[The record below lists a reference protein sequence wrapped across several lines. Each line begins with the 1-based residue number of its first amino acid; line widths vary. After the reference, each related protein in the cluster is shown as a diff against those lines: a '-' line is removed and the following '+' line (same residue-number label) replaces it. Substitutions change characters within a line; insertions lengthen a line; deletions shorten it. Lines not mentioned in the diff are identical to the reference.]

1 MNTMK
6 LLSACLAFVILSS
19 TTLFAQGDAKSTPI
33 LKSVSAKYKSYK
45 SLSATFKLSRV
56 DQKTKASENF
66 SGSIVLSGAKFQFV
80 LNNQTVM
87 SDGASTWT
95 YLKESNEVQI
105 SESKAAGD
113 AITPTNIFTLY
124 EKGFKTKFIGENA
137 EKGGTAQQIELTPED
152 TKKNYF
158 KILLSIDKAGQFVKE
173 AKIYE
178 KSGAILT
185 YTIVK
190 FTPNSAVTD
199 NMFVFD
205 AKKYPGVEV
214 IDLR

>member
-1 MNTMK
+1 MNKYK
-6 LLSACLAFVILSS
+6 LLSTALVLLCLTSS
-19 TTLFAQGDAKSTPI
+19 TLFAQNDAKSSEI
-33 LKSVSAKYKSYK
+33 LKAVSAKYKSYK

-66 SGSIVLSGAKFQFV
+66 SGTIVLNGPKFQFV

-105 SESKAAGD
+105 SESKATEGT
-113 AITPTNIFTLY
+113 ITPTNIFTMY
-124 EKGFKTKFIGENA
+124 EKGFKTKFIGDKTIA
-137 EKGGTAQQIELTPED
+137 GAAVQQIELTPD
-152 TKKNYF
+152 DAKKNYF
-158 KILLSIDKAGQFVKE
+158 KILLNIDKSGKFVKE

-178 KSGAILT
+178 KGGAILT
-185 YTIVK
+185 YSILK

>member
-1 MNTMK
+1 MNKSK
-6 LLSACLAFVILSS
+6 LLSACFAFTLLIS
-19 TTLFAQGDAKSTPI
+19 TWVFAQGDAKSTEI

-45 SLSATFKLSRV
+45 SLSASFKLSRV

-66 SGSIVLSGAKFQFV
+66 SGTIVLNGPKFQFV

-95 YLKESNEVQI
+95 FLKESNEVQI
-105 SESKAAGD
+105 SESKSVEG
-113 AITPTNIFTLY
+113 AISPTNIFTMY
-124 EKGFKTKFIGENA
+124 EKGFKTKYIGDKK
-137 EKGGTAQQIELTPED
+137 EKSGTVQQIELTPDD

-185 YTIVK
+185 YSIVK
-190 FTPNSAVTD
+190 FTPNSPVND

-205 AKKYPGVEV
+205 TKKYPGVEV

>member
-1 MNTMK
+1 MNKSK
-6 LLSACLAFVILSS
+6 LLSACLAFTLLLS
-19 TTLFAQGDAKSTPI
+19 TTVFAQSDAKSSEI

-45 SLSATFKLSRV
+45 SLSASFKLSRV

-66 SGSIVLSGAKFQFV
+66 SGTIVLNGPKFQFV

-95 YLKESNEVQI
+95 FLKESNEVQI
-105 SESKAAGD
+105 SESKSVEG
-113 AITPTNIFTLY
+113 AISPTNIFTMY
-124 EKGFKTKFIGENA
+124 EKGFKTKYIGDKK
-137 EKGGTAQQIELTPED
+137 EKSGTVQQIELTPDD

-185 YTIVK
+185 YSIVK
-190 FTPNSAVTD
+190 FTPNSPVND

-205 AKKYPGVEV
+205 TKKYPGVEV

>member
-1 MNTMK
+1 MNKSK
-6 LLSACLAFVILSS
+6 LLSACLAFTLLLSTS
-19 TTLFAQGDAKSTPI
+19 VFAQSDAKSTEI

-45 SLSATFKLSRV
+45 SLSASFKLSRV

-66 SGSIVLSGAKFQFV
+66 SGTIVLNGPKFQFV

-95 YLKESNEVQI
+95 FLKESNEVQI
-105 SESKAAGD
+105 SESKSVEG
-113 AITPTNIFTLY
+113 AISPTNIFTMY
-124 EKGFKTKFIGENA
+124 EKGFKTKYIGDKK
-137 EKGGTAQQIELTPED
+137 EKSGTVQQIELTPDD

-185 YTIVK
+185 YSIVK
-190 FTPNSAVTD
+190 FTPNSPVND

-205 AKKYPGVEV
+205 TKKYPGVEV

>member
-1 MNTMK
+1 MNKSK
-6 LLSACLAFVILSS
+6 LLSACIAFSLLIS
-19 TTLFAQGDAKSTPI
+19 TSVFAQGDAKSTEI

-45 SLSATFKLSRV
+45 SLSASFKLSRV

-66 SGSIVLSGAKFQFV
+66 SGTIVLNGTKFQFV

-95 YLKESNEVQI
+95 FLKESNEVQI
-105 SESKAAGD
+105 SESKSVEG
-113 AITPTNIFTLY
+113 AISPTSIFTMY
-124 EKGFKTKFIGENA
+124 EKGFKTKYIGDKKEN
-137 EKGGTAQQIELTPED
+137 GGTVQQIELTPDD

-185 YTIVK
+185 YSIVK
-190 FTPNSAVTD
+190 FTPNSAVND

>member
-1 MNTMK
+1 MNKSK
-6 LLSACLAFVILSS
+6 LLSACFAFTLLIS
-19 TTLFAQGDAKSTPI
+19 TWVFAQGDAKSTEI

-45 SLSATFKLSRV
+45 SLSASFKLSRV

-66 SGSIVLSGAKFQFV
+66 SGTIVLNGPKFQFV

-95 YLKESNEVQI
+95 FLKESNEVQI
-105 SESKAAGD
+105 SESKLVEG
-113 AITPTNIFTLY
+113 AISPTNIFTMY
-124 EKGFKTKFIGENA
+124 EKGFKTKYIGDKK
-137 EKGGTAQQIELTPED
+137 EKSGTVQQIELTPDD

-185 YTIVK
+185 YSIVK
-190 FTPNSAVTD
+190 FTPNSPVND

-205 AKKYPGVEV
+205 TKKYPGVEV

>member
-1 MNTMK
+1 MNKSK
-6 LLSACLAFVILSS
+6 LLSACFAFSLLLSTS
-19 TTLFAQGDAKSTPI
+19 VFAQGDAKSTQI

-45 SLSATFKLSRV
+45 SLSASFKLSRV

-66 SGSIVLSGAKFQFV
+66 SGTIVLNGPKFQFV

-95 YLKESNEVQI
+95 FLKESNEVQI
-105 SESKAAGD
+105 SESKTVEG
-113 AITPTNIFTLY
+113 AISPTNIFTMY
-124 EKGFKTKFIGENA
+124 EKGFKTKYIGDKK
-137 EKGGTAQQIELTPED
+137 EKSGTVQQIELTPDD

-185 YTIVK
+185 YSIVK
-190 FTPNSAVTD
+190 FTPNSPVND

-205 AKKYPGVEV
+205 TKKYPGVEV

>member
-1 MNTMK
+1 MNKSK
-6 LLSACLAFVILSS
+6 LLSACFAFTFLLS
-19 TTLFAQGDAKSTPI
+19 TTVFAQSDAKSSEI

-45 SLSATFKLSRV
+45 SLSASFKLSRV

-66 SGSIVLSGAKFQFV
+66 SGTIVLNGPKFQFV

-95 YLKESNEVQI
+95 FLKESNEVQI
-105 SESKAAGD
+105 SESKSVEG
-113 AITPTNIFTLY
+113 AISPTNIFTMY
-124 EKGFKTKFIGENA
+124 EKGFKTKYIGDKK
-137 EKGGTAQQIELTPED
+137 EKSGTVQQIELTPDD

-185 YTIVK
+185 YSIVK
-190 FTPNSAVTD
+190 FTPNSPVND

-205 AKKYPGVEV
+205 TKKYPGVEV